1 MISFDASRIH
11 HEGLYVQNI
20 LDIEYSLGAKS
31 SSVRLI
37 DSWKLI
43 YRSNLTRSDFD
54 IGFQLGTVCWQCF
67 ILAVLLHRGLSS
79 LEGLLSIHGI
89 SLILGILN
97 ASKLET
103 VSVTNVEES
112 AMRHFRILILGEHYK
127 LDWLGRPRYMGFYVT
142 RFVRCN
148 SVEEAEEIAL
158 TSVQNDKT
166 LQSKVL
172 NEKHDPPRLRI
183 DGLEE
188 ISQIDV
194 APTPPGFVYF
204 EEEGGESKG

>member
-1 MISFDASRIH
+1 
-11 HEGLYVQNI
+11 
-20 LDIEYSLGAKS
+20 
-31 SSVRLI
+31 
-37 DSWKLI
+37 
-43 YRSNLTRSDFD
+43 
-54 IGFQLGTVCWQCF
+54 
-67 ILAVLLHRGLSS
+67 
-79 LEGLLSIHGI
+79 
-89 SLILGILN
+89 
-97 ASKLET
+97 
-103 VSVTNVEES
+103 
-112 AMRHFRILILGEHYK
+112 
-127 LDWLGRPRYMGFYVT
+127 MGFYVT